1 MTTILQLL
9 ADDRLGR
16 QREDASGD
24 SLLDYQTALD
34 AVSNDPNQYLA
45 VFEHNDEIIGCLQIT
60 FIPGLSRRGAL
71 RGQIEVVR
79 VAANFRC
86 KGYGTKM
93 LRWAVEKCRE
103 RGCKLIQLTSDKTR
117 EDAQRFYRDL
127 GFVQSHEGFK
137 LEI

>member
-1 MTTILQLL
+1 LTTILQLL

-24 SLLDYQTALD
+24 SLLDYLTALD

>member
-1 MTTILQLL
+1 LTTILQLL

>member
-16 QREDASGD
+16 QREDASGV
-24 SLLDYQTALD
+24 SLLDYLTALD